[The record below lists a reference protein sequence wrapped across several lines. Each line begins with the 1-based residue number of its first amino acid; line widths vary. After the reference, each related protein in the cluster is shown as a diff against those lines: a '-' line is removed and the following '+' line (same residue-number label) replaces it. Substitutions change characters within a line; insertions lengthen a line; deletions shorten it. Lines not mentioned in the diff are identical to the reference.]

1 MNDELWLIFYVTYGI
16 AALLLLAIL
25 VRGLVKGY
33 PGKRIIKEL
42 GRPLPLIIGS
52 LVLWYATIYIA
63 GDIGSRF

>member
-1 MNDELWLIFYVTYGI
+1 MTEDLWLIFYATYGI
-16 AALLLLAIL
+16 AVLLMLAIL

-33 PGKRIIKEL
+33 PKKRILKEL

-52 LVLWYATIYIA
+52 LILWYATIYIA